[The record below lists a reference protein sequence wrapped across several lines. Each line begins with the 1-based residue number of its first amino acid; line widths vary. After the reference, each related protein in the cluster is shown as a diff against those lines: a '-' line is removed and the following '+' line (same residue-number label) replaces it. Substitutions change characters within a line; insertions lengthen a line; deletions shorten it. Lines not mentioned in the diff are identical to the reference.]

1 MSLITKSI
9 TLTVTA
15 DRRGLL
21 DIFEPGTRLPPQHVT
36 LPDREDLKTAIM
48 EAEVVTVTAAEEVRQ
63 YRLHVGMLA
72 TQYIRADHRV
82 WQSDGDGWNSWGD
95 DPGIDGNDLVTVHVM
110 HKDLVTADQAD
121 RIVNEVLGSLRP
133 ITTHHAG
140 VVATLSDPD
149 MWSENQDVE
158 WYADGVRRTP
168 GETPK
173 SDDGFGLLGSYI
185 VGYIGSKPDTI
196 DAEAFLTH
204 VINRMNDLGI

>member
-1 MSLITKSI
+1 MTLSTYN
-9 TLTVTA
+9 LTVTVTTHEDISDIQPGEVEPLHATELDLA
-15 DRRGLL
+15 DLQGLL
-21 DIFEPGTRLPPQHVT
+21 RGAAKV
-36 LPDREDLKTAIM
+36 AI
-48 EAEVVTVTAAEEVRQ
+48 TAAEEVRM

-72 TQYIRADHRV
+72 TQFIRADHRV

-95 DPGIDGNDLVTVHVM
+95 DPGVDGNDLVTVHVM

-133 ITTHHAG
+133 IGSHHAG

-168 GETPK
+168 GEIPK
-173 SDDGFGLLGSYI
+173 SDDGFGLLGSY
-185 VGYIGSKPDTI
+185 VAGYIGSKPDAI
-196 DAEAFLTH
+196 DAEAFLKH
-204 VINRMNDLGI
+204 VITRKIDLGV